1 MATEM
6 HDILI
11 VGSSH
16 AGGAAAHVLTQQGFK
31 VLMLNAGPMPDLDRD
46 REDRPTAL
54 FPYRNFIPPRAV
66 NDMFINGELRMN
78 AFTHPDEVPYSH
90 DKDKPYIWVRN
101 RLVGGR
107 SLFWGRRSFRL
118 SDLEFKCRDHDG
130 HGENWPVDLKEM
142 APFYSAAEAIMRV
155 TGRRENLAY
164 FPDNDFAVEDDS
176 SDHAI
181 FQTINTRSKRGF
193 RISKERVAL
202 GVEGMASSFNLFLP
216 QALKTGRLALV
227 PDAVVRQLSVDR
239 RTGLVDGAHYVE
251 RQTGREVHV
260 RARVVVLAAG
270 TLESVRILLNSGL
283 ANSSGVLG
291 RYLIDQMYANTA
303 VALAPPAMRGATGR
317 GLLVPFE
324 NAKVRNPAFLRRY
337 AVSLTACGDPTPD
350 MFTSFG
356 AALDED
362 LKRHRGAM
370 VTGQFFGEVLPEYA
384 NHARLN
390 KDVVDRWGIPTL
402 HLSCAYG
409 DNEVK
414 MHRASQDLIAEMF
427 DEAELEVWFKDD
439 TRREPGQSIHEIGGC
454 RMGDDPK
461 KSVLD
466 RWNVTHDV
474 RNLLVVDGGAFV
486 SGGWQNPTLTIV
498 ALSMRAAGRLATQ
511 LKKGAMS

>member
-1 MATEM
+1 MATQV

-11 VGSSH
+11 IGSSH
-16 AGGAAAHVLTQQGFK
+16 AGGAAAHVLTKQGFK

-54 FPYRNFIPPRAV
+54 FPYRNFIPPRDV
-66 NDMFINGELRMN
+66 NDMFINGESRMN
-78 AFTHPDEVPYSH
+78 AFTHPAEVPYSH

-118 SDLEFKCRDHDG
+118 SDLEFKCRDNDE

-142 APFYSAAEAIMRV
+142 APWYSAAEKVMRV
-155 TGRRENLAY
+155 TGRTEKLPY

-176 SDHAI
+176 PDHKI
-181 FQTINTRSKRGF
+181 FTTINASRRGY
-193 RISKERVAL
+193 RVSKERVAL
-202 GVEGMASSFNLFLP
+202 GVEGLASSFNLFLP
-216 QALKTGRLALV
+216 QALATGNLSLV
-227 PDAVVRQLSVDR
+227 PDAVVRELSVDR
-239 RTGLVDGAHYVE
+239 QTGLVDGAHYVE

-260 RARVVVLAAG
+260 RAKVVVLAAG

-291 RYLIDQMYANTA
+291 RYLIDQMYGNTA
-303 VALAPPAMRGATGR
+303 VALAPAALKGSTGR

-324 NAKVRNPAFLRRY
+324 NAKVKNPRFIRRY

-350 MFTSFG
+350 MFTTYG
-356 AALDED
+356 EALEND
-362 LKRHRGAM
+362 LKRYRGSM
-370 VTGQFFGEVLPEYA
+370 VTGQFFGEVLPEYE
-384 NHARLN
+384 NHARIN
-390 KDVVDRWGIPTL
+390 KDVLDPWGIPTL
-402 HLSCAYG
+402 HISCAYG
-409 DNEVK
+409 DNEER
-414 MHRASQDLIAEMF
+414 MHQASQDLVAEMF
-427 DEAELEVWFKDD
+427 EEAGLEVWFKDD

-466 RWNVTHDV
+466 RWNVAHDV
-474 RNLLVVDGGAFV
+474 RNLLVVDGGAFA

-498 ALSMRAAGRLATQ
+498 ALSMRAADRLASQ
-511 LKKGAMS
+511 LKKGVTA